1 MQLKVNIGALHFTGG
16 IGDGAVSIDS
26 AIAHDTTGQPL
37 EVTCAVTLFHPMQTL
52 ACEHSDLPY
61 NATVVASVISEVEK
75 FDGIDSQSAPTTTST
90 TVPTTTGP
98 SASPAAA
105 LLASD
110 SSGDSIASTFSVGP
124 TTLVSASGLSDATLT
139 NCDPMDPSR
148 SIATKIVI
156 DTRATSSLNE
166 TVDFTFIAPLTNPG
180 SMSFVMDYSNGAQ
193 CDAESAGLAGV
204 SFKVG
209 PNAPNSFT
217 MYAIDID
224 AVSPNTPAGDS
235 QALGDWLV
243 QQPSITIEGNAAGGP
258 FWGLRVITCEGDINS
273 TNYLV
278 PAGQLPASINTGL
291 SSDGCSPQLTQNQ

>member
-1 MQLKVNIGALHFTGG
+1 VGTALEYDSPQIRALPRWPSYVPVFDIAGNMQLKVNIGALHFTGG

-75 FDGIDSQSAPTTTST
+75 FDG
-90 TVPTTTGP
+90 
-98 SASPAAA
+98 
-105 LLASD
+105 
-110 SSGDSIASTFSVGP
+110 
-124 TTLVSASGLSDATLT
+124 
-139 NCDPMDPSR
+139 
-148 SIATKIVI
+148 TKIVI